1 MVMWLEQELLL
12 HLVLGWL
19 ALAGSFVG
27 AVGLGPQSS
36 MWLLVLP
43 HSMATGLQDA
53 SFLRKRKQKLP

>member
-1 MVMWLEQELLL
+1 MVMWLEQEVLL

-43 HSMATGLQDA
+43 HRMAVG
-53 SFLRKRKQKLP
+53 F